1 MGRKRRI
8 TWLELLLQIP
18 FIAYSATI
26 LVICF
31 LLVFTPFRSTADLAR
46 GILVSPNSFTFDNF
60 ADAWRNGLGIAIKNS
75 MTLSLLTCLFTALLG
90 GFAGYAFSFL
100 RFRLRNGLYIFMYSG
115 IYVSTMLIALPL
127 FLQYRQLG
135 LVNSMFGALLIFLG
149 LRLPFSVYLFKNF
162 FDEFSIEL
170 IEAARID
177 GLADLR
183 IFFWI
188 VMPLSVGVLSTV
200 ILFNF
205 TAVWSD
211 YLIGLLFLQ
220 KDSLMTIMPR
230 IMNIFGSG
238 PMVTQATPLG
248 QGFAGLLVSTIPI
261 IVIYALAKKHYIT
274 GLTLGSVKS

>member
-1 MGRKRRI
+1 MGRKKKF
-8 TWLELLLQIP
+8 TVWELLMQIP
-18 FIAYSATI
+18 FLIYAISIVT
-26 LVICF
+26 ICF
-31 LLVFTPFRSTADLAR
+31 LLLVTPFRETNDLAR
-46 GILVSPNSFTFDNF
+46 GILVIPNSFTFTNF
-60 ADAWRNGLGIAIKNS
+60 SDSWNSGLGTGVKNS
-75 MTLSLLTCLFTALLG
+75 MILSLSTCLSTAFLG

-100 RFRLRNGLYIFMYSG
+100 RFKLRNSLYIFIYAG
-115 IYVSTMLIALPL
+115 IFVSTMLIALPL

-135 LVNSMFGALLIFLG
+135 LVNNLFGAFLIFLG
-149 LRLPFSVYLFKNF
+149 LRIPFSVFLFRNF

-177 GLADLR
+177 GLSDFK
-183 IFFWI
+183 IFFMI

-200 ILFNF
+200 VLFNF

-220 KDSLMTIMPR
+220 NDNLMTIMPK

-248 QGFAGLLVSTIPI
+248 QGFAGLLVSTIPV
-261 IVIYALAKKHYIT
+261 IVIYAAFKKHYIT
-274 GLTLGSVKS
+274 GLTMGSVKG

>member
-1 MGRKRRI
+1 MGRKIRI
-8 TWLELLLQIP
+8 TPWQLILQIP
-18 FIAYSATI
+18 FVIYSASI
-26 LVICF
+26 LIICF
-31 LLVFTPFRSTADLAR
+31 LLFVTPFRSTADLAR
-46 GILVSPNSFTFDNF
+46 GILVSPNSFTLGNF
-60 ADAWRNGLGIAIKNS
+60 ADSWRSGLGIGVKNS
-75 MTLSLLTCLFTALLG
+75 MTLSVLTCFFTALFG
-90 GFAGYAFSFL
+90 GLAGYAFSFL
-100 RFRLRNGLYIFMYSG
+100 RFKLRNGLYLFMYAG

-135 LVNSMFGALLIFLG
+135 LVNSLPGALAIFLG

-177 GLADLR
+177 GLNDLR
-183 IFFWI
+183 IFFKI
-188 VMPLSVGVLSTV
+188 VIPLSVGVLSTV
-200 ILFNF
+200 LLFNF

-248 QGFAGLLVSTIPI
+248 QGFAGLLVSTIPV
-261 IVIYALAKKHYIT
+261 IVIYAVAKKHYIT

>member
-1 MGRKRRI
+1 MGRKRR
-8 TWLELLLQIP
+8 LSPGELLLQIP
-18 FIAYSATI
+18 FLVYSFSIVAFCFILIA
-26 LVICF
+26 
-31 LLVFTPFRSTADLAR
+31 TPFRSTSDLAH
-46 GILVSPNSFTFDNF
+46 GILSRPRSFTFGNF
-60 ADAWRNGLGIAIKNS
+60 ADAWRNGLGTGLLNS
-75 MTLSLLTCLFTALLG
+75 MKLSVLTCLFTSLLG

-100 RFRLRNGLYIFMYSG
+100 RFRLRNGLYTFMYAG

-135 LVNSMFGALLIFLG
+135 LVNSIFGALLIFIG
-149 LRLPFSVYLFKNF
+149 LRIPFSVYLFKNF
-162 FDEFSIEL
+162 FDEFQIEL

-177 GLADLR
+177 GLGDFS
-183 IFFWI
+183 IFFRI
-188 VMPLSVGVLSTV
+188 VAPLSVGVFSTV

-220 KDSLMTIMPR
+220 KERMMTVMPM

-248 QGFAGLLVSTIPI
+248 QGFAGLLASTLPV
-261 IVIYALAKKHYIT
+261 IVIYSFAKKHYVS
-274 GLTLGSVKS
+274 GLMLGSVKN

>member
-1 MGRKRRI
+1 MARKRKL
-8 TWLELLLQIP
+8 TLPQLLLQIP
-18 FIAYSATI
+18 FVVYSITI
-26 LVICF
+26 VIMVF
-31 LLVFTPFRSTADLAR
+31 LLVVTPFRSTDDLAR
-46 GILVSPNSFTFDNF
+46 GILVSPNSFTFGNF
-60 ADAWRNGLGIAIKNS
+60 ADSWRNGLGTSIGNS
-75 MTLSLLTCLFTALLG
+75 MALSVLTCFFTALLG
-90 GFAGYAFSFL
+90 AFAGYATSFL
-100 RFRLRNGLYIFMYSG
+100 RYRFRKGLYLFMYAG

-135 LVNSMFGALLIFLG
+135 LVNSRFGALLIFVG
-149 LRLPFSVYLFKNF
+149 LRLPFSIYLFKSF

-170 IEAARID
+170 VEAARID
-177 GLADLR
+177 GLGDMR
-183 IFFWI
+183 ILFSI
-188 VMPLSVGVLSTV
+188 VLPLSVGVLSTV

-220 KDSLMTIMPR
+220 KDALMTIMPR

-248 QGFAGLLVSTIPI
+248 QGFAGLLVSTIPVI
-261 IVIYALAKKHYIT
+261 AIYAAAKRHYIT